1 MTMKRTHSNG
11 TPIHPTDGTR
21 PEGLGWMDGMDEI
34 AYFAAHAP
42 NEIPFWFNVERAKR
56 PEEPVPAKE
65 IEGAAMEWKRDAVTD
80 FAEEFNEASCGNDL
94 LPSSIQMPKPRYWI
108 GYRKLA
114 EEYEKAYNEWQKNCR
129 EIDQMDSERRYFQW
143 RWYYGEQM
151 AEHRGKK

>member
-21 PEGLGWMDGMDEI
+21 PDGLAYLDGMDEI

-42 NEIPFWFNVERAKR
+42 EEIPYWFKVEPTTK
-56 PEEPVPAKE
+56 PEEPMPAPEIADAAKE
-65 IEGAAMEWKRDAVTD
+65 WDGTWE
-80 FAEEFNEASCGNDL
+80 FAQSFDEHETPRETIFASK
-94 LPSSIQMPKPRYWI
+94 PKHWI
-108 GYRKLA
+108 GYREFA
-114 EEYEKAYNEWQKNCR
+114 EKYEREYTEWDNACR
-129 EIDQMDSERRYFQW
+129 EIDLRDMERRYFQW